1 MRRIKDVL
9 RENCMSVCFEVFGK
23 VWRILPV
30 ELAAQDIKEFNEL
43 LKDLV
48 SMYNVKYRV
57 GALTVVELPSV

>member
-1 MRRIKDVL
+1 
-9 RENCMSVCFEVFGK
+9 MSVCFEVFGK